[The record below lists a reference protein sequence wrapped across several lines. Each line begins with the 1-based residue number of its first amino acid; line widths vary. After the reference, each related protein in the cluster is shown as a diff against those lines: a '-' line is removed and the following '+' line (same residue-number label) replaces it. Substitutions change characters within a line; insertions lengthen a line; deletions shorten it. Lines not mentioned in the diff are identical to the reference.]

1 MLPQVKRMLLFAILL
16 NLFMSF
22 PAAAGANGKIIFTHR
37 NELWTMNADGTNQ
50 QALGIKGSHPRWSPD
65 GNQIVFTVFHRGDK
79 TQGKN
84 RFTETFIIN
93 ADGSNQ
99 RLLISTQHLQE
110 KEDGLPVWSPDGGRI
125 AFYSNRT
132 GDNDIFVIDVSGENL
147 TNLTQSPETSEI
159 VPSWAPDGTH
169 ILYKSGHFYT
179 LRLSD
184 GHRRQLTQ
192 EDGVRNS
199 PTWSPD
205 GKYIAFSGDLR
216 GELDNEDI
224 YILDIETSVEKRLT
238 IHPDNDFRP
247 AWSPDG
253 VYIVFKSD
261 RGDPDKGDPLVDG
274 DGKMDLYRITV
285 ASRKVLR
292 LTNLHGFN
300 GFSPDWCCLGWK
312 PTAVN
317 PRHRKWTRWGQLKAN
332 RGLKD
337 STDYR

>member
-1 MLPQVKRMLLFAILL
+1 MFNVSHSTGIFCFALSIFLLLIAKTPT
-16 NLFMSF
+16 ST
-22 PAAAGANGKIIFTHR
+22 AGSDGKIVFSHGS
-37 NELWTMNADGTNQ
+37 ELWTMNADGTNQ

-65 GNQIVFTVFHRGDK
+65 GNEIVFTVFHRGDK

-84 RFTETFIIN
+84 RFTETFIID
-93 ADGSNQ
+93 ADGGNQ
-99 RLLISTQHLQE
+99 RLLVSTQHLQE
-110 KEDGLPVWSPDGGRI
+110 KVDFLPVWSPDGSRV

-147 TNLTQSPETSEI
+147 TNLTQSPKTSEI
-159 VPSWAPDGTH
+159 VPSWSPDGTH

-224 YILDIETSVEKRLT
+224 YIMDIETGVEKRLT

-253 VYIVFKSD
+253 RHIVFESE
-261 RGDPDKGDPLVDG
+261 REE
-274 DGKMDLYRITV
+274 GKLDLYRITV
-285 ASRKVLR
+285 ATREVIQ
-292 LTNLHGFN
+292 LTHLDEAN
-300 GFSPDWCCLGWK
+300 GFSPNWCCIGEK

-317 PRHRKWTRWGQLKAN
+317 PRYHKLTKWGKLKAD